1 MSMTISMSTKPH
13 RPAGLTSMD
22 LMGLHDLPCGK
33 LAPPDLALPHAR
45 RRVFGPSAGWHHRV
59 NVLYHL
65 LNTELLFLV
74 LWRMT
79 GGMWQSAFV
88 AALFG
93 VHPLHV
99 ESVAWVAE
107 RKDVLSTLFWILA
120 MGAYLQ
126 YVRRPGIGDT
136 FW

>member
-1 MSMTISMSTKPH
+1 M
-13 RPAGLTSMD
+13 ADVEWFGLD
-22 LMGLHDLPCGK
+22 
-33 LAPPDLALPHAR
+33 
-45 RRVFGPSAGWHHRV
+45 AGWHHRM

-99 ESVAWVAE
+99 ESVAWVASA
-107 RKDVLSTLFWILA
+107 RTCFPLCF
-120 MGAYLQ
+120 G
-126 YVRRPGIGDT
+126 
-136 FW
+136 F